1 MNLQEVIDHLELE
14 ILTTR
19 EKDFSSIEPQ
29 SGYISDLLSCVM
41 AGANAQSIW
50 VTLQAHINIVA
61 VGALKDVSA
70 IIITEGAI
78 PETATINKAEEE
90 GITLLSTP
98 HSSFRV
104 VGKLWEMGLREVS

>member
-14 ILTTR
+14 VLTTR
-19 EKDFSSIEPQ
+19 DKDFSSIEPQ

-41 AGANAQSIW
+41 AGANAQSLWI
-50 VTLQAHINIVA
+50 TLQAHINIVA

>member
-1 MNLQEVIDHLELE
+1 MNLQEVIDHLGLE
-14 ILTTR
+14 VLTTR
-19 EKDFSSIEPQ
+19 DKDYSSVEPQ

-41 AGANAQSIW
+41 AGANPQSLW

-70 IIITEGAI
+70 IIITEGAV
-78 PETATINKAEEE
+78 PEDATLKKADDE

-98 HSSFRV
+98 HSSFYV
-104 VGKLWEMGLREVS
+104 VGKLWEMGVKDIS